1 MNWSL
6 VVTLLFILLFLR
18 IFWAHVKAN
27 NARTEAFKNL
37 PPKDKLAVLKECLLN
52 NPTEGNLQNLSEFL
66 GERGADLDTQ
76 SYKPLMDR
84 QLALADQKS
93 GLEGWDKLYLEQSAW
108 IDQIR
113 PLEFQEAEE
122 AKAAGDMETWTIRNL
137 EGISRLYSDQA
148 IETAL
153 ESLKPDYPKAESLLL
168 SYQELVKACQE
179 SKADDKSLEALRKKR
194 DAWIED
200 LLTIEQSHSSNT

>member
-1 MNWSL
+1 MNWTL
-6 VVTLLFILLFLR
+6 VVTLLFLLLFLR

-37 PPKDKLAVLKECLLN
+37 EPKDKLAVLKECLLN
-52 NPTEGNLQNLSEFL
+52 NPTEGNLQNLNDFL
-66 GERGADLDTQ
+66 KVCGADFDIQ
-76 SYKPLMDR
+76 SYKPLMER
-84 QLALADQKS
+84 QLALADQKA
-93 GLEGWDKLYLEQSAW
+93 GLAEWDKLYVEQCEW

-113 PLEFQEAEE
+113 PLEFKEAEE
-122 AKAAGDMETWTIRNL
+122 AKTSGNMEIWTVRTL

-148 IETAL
+148 IEVAL

-168 SYQELVKACQE
+168 SYQELMKACQE
-179 SKADDKSLEALRKKR
+179 SMADDKSLEALRKKR

-200 LLTIEQSHSSNT
+200 LLTVEKSE

>member
-84 QLALADQKS
+84 QLALADQKA

>member
-1 MNWSL
+1 MNWTL
-6 VVTLLFILLFLR
+6 VVTLLFLLLFLR

-37 PPKDKLAVLKECLLN
+37 VPKDKLAVLKECLLN

-66 GERGADLDTQ
+66 KEMGTDFDTQ
-76 SYKPLMDR
+76 SYKSLMER
-84 QLALADQKS
+84 QLALADQKA
-93 GLEGWDKLYLEQSAW
+93 GLVEWDELYVEQCAW

-113 PLEFQEAEE
+113 PLEFKEAEE
-122 AKAAGDMETWTIRNL
+122 AKTTGDVETWIVRSL

-148 IETAL
+148 IEAAL
-153 ESLKPDYPKAESLLL
+153 EDLKPNYPKAESLLL
-168 SYQELVKACQE
+168 SYQELMKACQE
-179 SKADDKSLEALRKKR
+179 SKADDKSLETLRKKR

-200 LLTIEQSHSSNT
+200 LLTIQKQAD